1 MRMIVHFLF
10 GILGNGIALFLFL
23 VPAIT
28 FQRIIKTKSTE
39 KFSCVPYIISLLT
52 CLISAWYGLPF
63 VSPNNLLL
71 STVDFTGAAIES
83 VYVVIFIV
91 FAPKKVRVKT
101 LIHLAA
107 VVIVFFGFALV
118 SQFVIPQHYRQL
130 FCGLTATILSICMYA
145 SPLAVMR
152 LVMETKSVEF
162 MPFFLSLATFLCGTF
177 WFVFGLLGH
186 DPFISVPNGV
196 GCGLGALQLILYAIY
211 RNNREV
217 EDGTKA
223 TTTAPTPFD
232 DDTMEKGFG
241 KEEKTSPILNVP
253 AAAHIIN

>member
-1 MRMIVHFLF
+1 MRMILHFLF
-10 GILGNGIALFLFL
+10 GILGNGVDLFLFL

-28 FQRIIKTKSTE
+28 FQRIIKRKSTE

-52 CLISAWYGLPF
+52 CLVNAWYGLPF
-63 VSPNNLLL
+63 VSPNNILL
-71 STVDFTGAAIES
+71 STIDFTGAAIES

-101 LIHLAA
+101 SILLA
-107 VVIVFFGFALV
+107 VVIIVFFGFALV

-130 FCGLTATILSICMYA
+130 FCGLTTTILCICMYA
-145 SPLAVMR
+145 SPLAAMR
-152 LVMETKSVEF
+152 LVIETRSVEF
-162 MPFFLSLATFLCGTF
+162 MPFLLSLAMFLCGTF

-211 RNNREV
+211 RNNKRDG
-217 EDGTKA
+217 DGTNPTA
-223 TTTAPTPFD
+223 TATAPLMMIAGRRDLAKRKRLVQFLI
-232 DDTMEKGFG
+232 
-241 KEEKTSPILNVP
+241 SLQLHIL
-253 AAAHIIN
+253 